1 MKPARL
7 LIAVLV
13 LAGLGAAVWWS
24 NRSEAA
30 KANKPAVDAAVKIL
44 SIKEDQVQQV
54 EFKKR
59 DGTDTIVK
67 KGDSGK
73 WAITAPAPLP
83 ADQSAVNGVVSS
95 ATALTADRVVDENA
109 TDLAS
114 YGLAP
119 AVDQV
124 TFTAKDGKKTTLLI
138 GDATPTGSDVY
149 AKVDGDPRLFT
160 MISSNKD
167 SLDKASKD
175 LRDKRLMTFDQD
187 KISRVELNAKKQ
199 DIEFGRIN
207 TNEWQIL
214 KPKPLRA
221 DGFQVE
227 ELVRKLRDAT
237 MDTNVSDDDAK
248 KFAATFASA
257 TPVAVA
263 KVTDASGT
271 QTIEIR
277 KSKDDYYAKST
288 VVEGVHKVTKDL
300 GEGVDKS
307 LDDFRSKKL
316 FDFAFSDPTKV
327 EFKDGAKSASYE
339 KSGDKW
345 MSGGKQMDST
355 SIQAF
360 IDKLRDLSATKF
372 VDTGFTTP
380 VVEITVV
387 SNDGKRTEK
396 VQIAQAAQFHRA
408 ARGRNGSLSVRWECG
423 ERSARRRGRYQR
435 TSTGAEEIVAQET
448 SPGRALVT
456 DLYQLTMAA
465 VISKPAKPLSALLSS
480 YSCGVCLATGI
491 SCWRQAW
498 NRRWI
503 IS

>member
-1 MKPARL
+1 MKPVRL
-7 LIAVLV
+7 LIAALL
-13 LAGLGAAVWWS
+13 LAGLGGAVWWS

-30 KANKPAVDAAVKIL
+30 KAAKPTPDTSIKIL
-44 SIKEDQVQQV
+44 TFKEDAVRQI

-67 KGDSGK
+67 KDDSGK
-73 WAITAPAPLP
+73 WAITAPKPLA
-83 ADQSAVNGVVSS
+83 ADQSAMNGVVSS
-95 ATALTADRVVDENA
+95 AAALTADRVIDENV

-119 AVDQV
+119 PADEV
-124 TFTAKDGKKTTLLI
+124 TVSLKDGKTVKLLI

-160 MISSNKD
+160 MISGNKD

-199 DIEFGRIN
+199 DIEFGRVGQ
-207 TNEWQIL
+207 NEWQIL

-227 ELVRKLRDAT
+227 ELVRKLRDAQ
-237 MDTNVSDDDAK
+237 MDTNVSEEDAK

-263 KVTDASGT
+263 KVTDATGT
-271 QTIEIR
+271 QTLEVR
-277 KSKDDYYAKST
+277 KSKDDYYAKSS

-316 FDFAFSDPTKV
+316 FDFGFSDPTKI
-327 EFKDGAKSASYE
+327 EFKDGAKTATYD

-360 IDKLRDLSATKF
+360 IDKLRDLAAAKF

-380 VVEITVV
+380 LVEITVV

-396 VQIAQAAQFHRA
+396 VQISQAGAKFIARREGEAAQYEVDENA
-408 ARGRNGSLSVRWECG
+408 VKDL
-423 ERSARRRGRYQR
+423 RSAA
-435 TSTGAEEIVAQET
+435 SDIKE
-448 SPGRALVT
+448 
-456 DLYQLTMAA
+456 
-465 VISKPAKPLSALLSS
+465 PAPAPKK
-480 YSCGVCLATGI
+480 
-491 SCWRQAW
+491 
-498 NRRWI
+498 
-503 IS
+503 